1 MRFNNECSNNDNWER
16 QTHLTFLL
24 IEYPVRHNKQI
35 NTSRGEGHKLY
46 LFKSSIRSH
55 QLIKHTAFSPL
66 RSIQRKDFVNWINL
80 GERFFFLFF
89 VHPFTS
95 FWSTMYT
102 RIKLNLV
109 ERHQRMLEEER
120 ERVVLKDRKH
130 LMEFPFSSNLI
141 LSFAISMFSLLLL
154 GIVYQRALF
163 SSDETKNNI
172 WAWKLNGIKIYI
184 FSFCLRCL
192 SVERRGKLS
201 VEMQV
206 REKNFTTVFRNF
218 SSLMSFCFV
227 GFTEWN

>member
-80 GERFFFLFF
+80 GERFFFCFSFTHSPLFDLRC
-89 VHPFTS
+89 TQE
-95 FWSTMYT
+95 
-102 RIKLNLV
+102 LNWIWLKGI
-109 ERHQRMLEEER
+109 RGCWRKR